1 MNPDPINWT
10 LAVMLLLAAAVPLV
24 IWIRHPEALR
34 RIAAHCLARAETV
47 DRARAVYASSLRG
60 WHKRLRIPEP
70 SPAAPRAS
78 LEARSNDV

>member
-34 RIAAHCLARAETV
+34 RIAAHC
-47 DRARAVYASSLRG
+47 
-60 WHKRLRIPEP
+60 W
-70 SPAAPRAS
+70 
-78 LEARSNDV
+78 LERRP